1 MVQIVVLM
9 VMSELKYLRSPVLIV
24 RRTRGTG
31 NKMNEPD
38 VLLSGRA
45 V

>member
-1 MVQIVVLM
+1 MVQIVTLTKKF
-9 VMSELKYLRSPVLIV
+9 EWKFLRSPVLTV
-24 RRTRGTG
+24 RRTSGTG